1 MESSLYGGAATL
13 PSTPIIQ
20 HVAGWD
26 SLYYDFG
33 VRNWVFLLCED
44 GITLHCSRKPR
55 NVNGSLKGKDWPFDE
70 QFDNIHEFANHGLF
84 HANQVSF
91 TVVVLDEAWDGLE
104 GPDTQKWLRRWVP
117 LRTILH
123 EVPFFSKVEGSLAEV
138 QADWEDLKEMLSPIE
153 AVLRYNR
160 LFT

>member
-1 MESSLYGGAATL
+1 MFDSSL
-13 PSTPIIQ
+13 
-20 HVAGWD
+20 
-26 SLYYDFG
+26 
-33 VRNWVFLLCED
+33 
-44 GITLHCSRKPR
+44 
-55 NVNGSLKGKDWPFDE
+55 VNGSLKGKDWPFDE
-70 QFDNIHEFANHGLF
+70 QFDNIHELANHGLF

-138 QADWEDLKEMLSPIE
+138 QADWEDLKEMLSFIA
-153 AVLRYNR
+153 AVGRYNGFLHSLQPNQLEG
-160 LFT
+160 LFLLNDDVS

>member
-1 MESSLYGGAATL
+1 MFDSSL
-13 PSTPIIQ
+13 
-20 HVAGWD
+20 
-26 SLYYDFG
+26 
-33 VRNWVFLLCED
+33 
-44 GITLHCSRKPR
+44 
-55 NVNGSLKGKDWPFDE
+55 VNGSLKGKDWPFDE
-70 QFDNIHEFANHGLF
+70 QFDNIHELANHGLF

-153 AVLRYNR
+153 AVFRYNR
-160 LFT
+160 LFTWPSAKSTGGFLFLNDINSRNLLLPSSSKAFPALFG